1 MKEFKQQEI
10 SNKKAQKRIH
20 YYYLASKE
28 YFNKIKN
35 IYKSKLKP
43 RELILV

>member
-1 MKEFKQQEI
+1 MKQFEQQEI
-10 SNKKAQKRIH
+10 SNKKAQKRVH

-35 IYKSKLKP
+35 IYKGELKP
-43 RELILV
+43 EEFVLV